1 MQFIWGGRLLF
12 LTFFLRLDVLPLAH
26 PEQHPAP
33 RHGLVLDAS
42 PMNGRRMSLA
52 DTAADPTPLL
62 EAYIPGLRRFAQALL
77 RGDRERADDLVQDT
91 LERALSSWRLR
102 RVEGELRGWLYT
114 ILYNCFLSDRE
125 RRKRRSAYDALTE
138 IVEDELPGV
147 EGGQHSALEYRDFL
161 RAFATLPAEQRSV
174 LLLIAVEDLS
184 YKEAARVLGVPIGTI
199 MSRLSRGRERLR
211 RLTGNDQHE
220 DVPRRGADAFSKV
233 T

>member
-1 MQFIWGGRLLF
+1 
-12 LTFFLRLDVLPLAH
+12 
-26 PEQHPAP
+26 
-33 RHGLVLDAS
+33 
-42 PMNGRRMSLA
+42 MNSRRTSLA
-52 DTAADPTPLL
+52 DETADPAPLL

-102 RVEGELRGWLYT
+102 RAEGELRGWLYT

-125 RRKRRSAYDALTE
+125 RRKRRSACDALTE

-161 RAFATLPAEQRSV
+161 RAFATLPAGQRSV

-184 YKEAARVLGVPIGTI
+184 YEEAARVLAVPIGTI

>member
-1 MQFIWGGRLLF
+1 
-12 LTFFLRLDVLPLAH
+12 
-26 PEQHPAP
+26 
-33 RHGLVLDAS
+33 
-42 PMNGRRMSLA
+42 MNGRHTSLA
-52 DTAADPTPLL
+52 DATANPAPLL

-91 LERALSSWRLR
+91 LERVLSSWRLR

-114 ILYNCFLSDRE
+114 ILYNRFLSDQE
-125 RRKRRSAYDALTE
+125 RRKRRSVYHARTE

-174 LLLIAVEDLS
+174 LLLVAVEDLS
-184 YKEAARVLGVPIGTI
+184 YEEAARVQGVPIGTV

-211 RLTGNDQHE
+211 RLTGNEARENVRH
-220 DVPRRGADAFSKV
+220 RGADAFSKV
-233 T
+233 I